1 MSMFDDVLGDSALKV
16 PNSEGAMETRS
27 TVMERVLDFV
37 G

>member
-1 MSMFDDVLGDSALKV
+1 MFDDVLGDSALKS
-16 PNSEGAMETRS
+16 PIRKGNGTRS